1 MNDVME
7 LRLPLRSK
15 CSPWKCALSATLW
28 LWLVL
33 SVIAGTSTSSSARSG
48 SYKVTVNPARCGTL
62 SAAQQEWLSPEWRPY
77 LDYTRICPVRNA
89 KREIVLWLV
98 SVHADL
104 YYRAQP
110 GASAAIIKLPN
121 PLLLRSSGE
130 VLGSLPYNFPDDPP
144 AELRVTFAAW
154 DRDFPRKIEL
164 FLTDPR
170 ASGDRSLPPLLWDDI
185 KKKYASTKDTPH
197 GR

>member
-1 MNDVME
+1 MVLWSVASPDTIKMPVLKSALSGK
-7 LRLPLRSK
+7 LRL
-15 CSPWKCALSATLW
+15 W
-28 LWLVL
+28 LILG
-33 SVIAGTSTSSSARSG
+33 VIAGLSTPSSAGSG
-48 SYKVTVNPARCGTL
+48 SYRVNVNPARCGSL
-62 SAAQQEWLSPEWRPY
+62 SATQQEWLTAEWRPY
-77 LDYTRICPVRNA
+77 LDYTRICPVRNP
-89 KREIVLWLV
+89 KRETVLWLV

-110 GASAAIIKLPN
+110 GASATIIKLPS

-144 AELRVTFAAW
+144 AQLRVTFVVW
-154 DRDFPRKIEL
+154 ESDFPRKVEL

-170 ASGDRSLPPLLWDDI
+170 ASGDRSLPPLLWDDS
-185 KKKYASTKDTPH
+185 KKKYASTEDPPH